1 MKHTITI
8 LVENEFG
15 VLTRIAGLFSARGY
29 NIESLNVA
37 ATLDATISRM
47 TLVTRGDEHVVE
59 QIKKQLNKLIPVIKA
74 EDISHDAHMER
85 EMLLVKVKAP
95 EGQRAEVLRM
105 ADVFRAKVVDV
116 SEKSYTM
123 ELTGKA
129 NKLNA
134 FLRMLE
140 PIGIIELTRTGPVGM
155 RRGAKGFTIEPCS
168 G

>member
-1 MKHTITI
+1 MRHTITI

-15 VLTRIAGLFSARGY
+15 VLTRVAGLFSARGY

-37 ATLDATISRM
+37 PTMDPTVSRM
-47 TLVTRGDEHVVE
+47 TLVTRGDERVIE
-59 QIKKQLNKLIPVIKA
+59 QIKKQLNKLIPVIKT
-74 EDISHDAHMER
+74 EDISHTAHMER
-85 EMLLVKVKAP
+85 EMLLVKVRA
-95 EGQRAEVLRM
+95 EEQTRAEVLRM

-116 SEKSYTM
+116 SPRSYTL

-129 NKLNA
+129 NKLEA

-140 PIGIIELTRTGPVGM
+140 PLGIIEMTRTGPVGM
-155 RRGAKGFTIEPCS
+155 RRGEKGFVVD